1 MLART
6 LAAQKVEEY
15 AAQPATDMSSPE
27 AAEYKLIVQA
37 NNTAVEIENEVLIVQ
52 KVRLS

>member
-1 MLART
+1 
-6 LAAQKVEEY
+6 
-15 AAQPATDMSSPE
+15 MSSPE

-52 KVRLS
+52 KVGRRTRSCAQDRHASSHA